1 MDDVVEEVKYK
12 VEVPLKEPERFEDV
26 GMSAPKGV
34 LFYGPPGTG
43 KTYLRKSSRTK
54 SKMRHFTA
62 SEAQSCLMS

>member
-26 GMSAPKGV
+26 GMSAPKACCSTAHRG
-34 LFYGPPGTG
+34 LA
-43 KTYLRKSSRTK
+43 KRIWRKSSRTK

>member
-43 KTYLRKSSRTK
+43 KTYLAKNRREPSRRCVILQHQRPRVV
-54 SKMRHFTA
+54 S
-62 SEAQSCLMS
+62 